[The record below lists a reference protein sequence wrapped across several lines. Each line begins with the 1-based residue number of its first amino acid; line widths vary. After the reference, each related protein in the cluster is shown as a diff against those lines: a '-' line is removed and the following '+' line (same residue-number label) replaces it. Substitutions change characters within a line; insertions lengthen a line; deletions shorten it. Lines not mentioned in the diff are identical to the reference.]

1 MISGTDTDT
10 DMGAGAT
17 DNTPTKPEHTVGFTV
32 GFTVAEATA
41 ALATLSN
48 AFSETAG
55 RMRKMMK
62 DLDIMV
68 SSARYDGGIGS
79 WSENE
84 YLYNLKCNILS
95 GLYIPKAVVV
105 RRTMFPMSGY
115 LPWRTRR
122 KRRNR

>member
-1 MISGTDTDT
+1 MTDFSDADTSTDTNRET
-10 DMGAGAT
+10 S
-17 DNTPTKPEHTVGFTV
+17 NTPTKPEYAA

-41 ALATLSN
+41 ALVTLSN
-48 AFSETAG
+48 VFYETAG

-62 DLDIMV
+62 AFDIMV
-68 SSARYDGGIGS
+68 SSAKYDGGIGA

-84 YLYNLKCNILS
+84 YLYNLKCNQRCS
-95 GLYIPKAVVV
+95 LYAPAIVVV